1 MVLPLQKSL
10 KFPADVEVS
19 GEVKNLIRKL
29 LTDRCYRLEFEGIK
43 SHTFFAN
50 VNWSDLGSG
59 EHMIQL
65 VILKFIAKNPLS
77 EVVICTGGEPWRSGR
92 EMGWRKEGEER
103 ESNGVVKARNLTFG
117 ALILS
122 PSSSPTLHPLCCWP

>member
-59 EHMIQL
+59 EHMIHL
-65 VILKFIAKNPLS
+65 VIL
-77 EVVICTGGEPWRSGR
+77 
-92 EMGWRKEGEER
+92 
-103 ESNGVVKARNLTFG
+103 
-117 ALILS
+117 
-122 PSSSPTLHPLCCWP
+122 

>member
-10 KFPADVEVS
+10 KFPADVEAS

-43 SHTFFAN
+43 SHAFFAN

-59 EHMIQL
+59 EHIVHL

-77 EVVICTGGEPWRSGR
+77 EVVICMGGEPWRSGR
-92 EMGWRKEGEER
+92 EMG
-103 ESNGVVKARNLTFG
+103 
-117 ALILS
+117 
-122 PSSSPTLHPLCCWP
+122 